1 MTFAINGKADIFFM
15 AARIGQGNTVVDN
28 FHAGG
33 LTPLIDMEKG
43 PLIIEGNRGTG
54 WDLVQI
60 LLNKGIKY
68 MLKKIKQEMK
78 KHSLW

>member
-1 MTFAINGKADIFFM
+1 
-15 AARIGQGNTVVDN
+15 
-28 FHAGG
+28 
-33 LTPLIDMEKG
+33 MEKG

-68 MLKKIKQEMK
+68 MLKEIKQEMK